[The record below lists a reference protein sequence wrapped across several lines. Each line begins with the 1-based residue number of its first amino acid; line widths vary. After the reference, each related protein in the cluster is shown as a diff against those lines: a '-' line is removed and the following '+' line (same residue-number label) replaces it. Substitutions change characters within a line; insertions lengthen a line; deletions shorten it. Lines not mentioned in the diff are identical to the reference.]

1 MSTKQPAAT
10 INLEVYEDSI
20 NFLGVA
26 KVTLPSIIFPTVSI
40 SGAGMMG
47 NMDVPLLGMV
57 DAMSATID
65 FLDANH
71 NGGAVKL
78 AEPRKH
84 QLDMRVAEEFWDV
97 EQADVGVW
105 ADKYVMIVRPK
116 TTDPGT
122 VAPMGSADTSGE
134 YVVYYF
140 AAYKDGKQLWEVD
153 KRNMKCVVDGV
164 DYMAPVRKALGK

>member
-1 MSTKQPAAT
+1 MSTKQAAAY
-10 INLEVYEDSI
+10 INLEIYEDSV
-20 NFLGVA
+20 NLLGVA
-26 KVTLPSIIFPTVSI
+26 KVKLPAIAYPCVNI

-47 NMDVPLLGMV
+47 E
-57 DAMSATID
+57 
-65 FLDANH
+65 
-71 NGGAVKL
+71 VKL
-78 AEPRKH
+78 MSPKKH